1 MEKKYWFP
9 AWVVLYVASVAF
21 GVFWPESVVARI
33 VGVLFFLPPAVLL
46 WKGEEKMRRLIRIIA
61 IVSLAATMVTII
73 AMFLSVH
80 SEKNLD
86 HLMDAILLL
95 VAAPMKCFKAWV
107 VSLFGWAC
115 LLYGSFVEK
124 KL

>member
-21 GVFWPESVVARI
+21 GVFWPESVTARI
-33 VGVLFFLPPAVLL
+33 VGVLFFVPPAVLL

-115 LLYGSFVEK
+115 LLYGSFVGK

>member
-21 GVFWPESVVARI
+21 GVFWPESVAARI
-33 VGVLFFLPPAVLL
+33 VGVLFFVPPAGLL

-115 LLYGSFVEK
+115 LLYGSFVGK